1 MDESGIKHLVHVLD
15 LSYYCQLKLRI
26 LLPGSGI
33 VATIFGATGFLGRYV
48 VNSLQKM
55 RSQVL
60 VSFRGSED
68 SHHHLKRMG
77 DLSQI
82 VPMKYNHRDEN
93 SIKAVMARANVVI
106 NLIARQLVA

>member
-1 MDESGIKHLVHVLD
+1 MSLT
-15 LSYYCQLKLRI
+15 C
-26 LLPGSGI
+26 GI